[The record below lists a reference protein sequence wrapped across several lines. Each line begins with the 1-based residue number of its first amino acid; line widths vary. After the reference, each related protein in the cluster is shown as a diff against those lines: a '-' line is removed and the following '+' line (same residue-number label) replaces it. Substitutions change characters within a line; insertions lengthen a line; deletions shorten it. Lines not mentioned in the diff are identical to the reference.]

1 MERQDENESIVRLAT
16 NWSRSSGRTK
26 DVAFSC
32 ARTTS
37 DSFFQHEELFMAD
50 WLTADRSATT
60 SVPLPTVYR
69 HVQRPRC
76 RRRLFIVPGDKV
88 PSDRHPSIV
97 MKTVTALTAFLLIAT
112 ATTIEGKNLRQN
124 GGIEVAL
131 DAAGRFQDKN
141 SVAFVPRG
149 VLRR

>member
-16 NWSRSSGRTK
+16 NWSQSSGRTK

-32 ARTTS
+32 ARTPSTEPTS

-69 HVQRPRC
+69 H
-76 RRRLFIVPGDKV
+76 
-88 PSDRHPSIV
+88 
-97 MKTVTALTAFLLIAT
+97 
-112 ATTIEGKNLRQN
+112 
-124 GGIEVAL
+124 
-131 DAAGRFQDKN
+131 
-141 SVAFVPRG
+141 
-149 VLRR
+149 